1 MVGEKERLLENLEPG
16 PDLKCALNMDA
27 RTSGRAKQP
36 VEITGV
42 EGITSKIAVQMG
54 KRGKSESREGVRG
67 MRDTVIEVG
76 LPCLY
81 HKNISC

>member
-16 PDLKCALNMDA
+16 PDLKCALNVDT
-27 RTSGRAKQP
+27 RTGGRANQP
-36 VEITGV
+36 EEIIGV
-42 EGITSKIAVQMG
+42 EGITPKIAVQIE
-54 KRGKSESREGVRG
+54 KRSKGESREGVRG